1 MDHPSPEFLTCR
13 VKIRPSCKIIILLVT
28 ILLGSSTLSWGQID
42 QSKGGGKRSSKP
54 AGKQPVGQPVVPAGA
69 GAEPREILRQQEP
82 VGWVWV
88 SQTFDLSKQIGEG
101 ESILTMDGEPLPSL
115 LRRRVT
121 LGLVIDN
128 EGHIVTRLIDVSAS
142 SPPNDL
148 SVRSLTTRPVAARFI
163 GMDQV
168 SGLCIL
174 KAEGGMLPTALF
186 FSSPTLP
193 ASLEV
198 RLYGFHPN
206 QRMNLQANVVY
217 TNPRRTFSQGKVVKA
232 TQDFRYQPNN
242 PVYHLLSPRLTPIQ
256 DGSLVL
262 GPMNRIFG
270 MSIYDSNG
278 QGPDL
283 VYPISR
289 IVSVANSIIQSKQS
303 VTHGWL
309 GATGVDATIGPS
321 SAIYQPS
328 LENVG
333 VRITAVAPDSPAEKA
348 GILPKDLLLALNDRR
363 IRNYAQLVTA
373 VRQLPAGSEIFVR
386 VRRGSEIRVLKPTLI
401 ASPSIEPEQ
410 QLRTFAQRIEEM
422 QTTLRGMEEGDPA
435 RLKVQERIEK
445 MKAFLETITIPA
457 PPSVRVRVFLGVETV
472 PLSGQLMGYFAVT
485 NGLLVT
491 SVDEKSKAAIAG
503 LQAGDIV
510 TQVDSTMVTDIQS
523 LSQSLFQSTREPLSL
538 VIVRHREKKTI
549 PLGALT
555 P

>member
-1 MDHPSPEFLTCR
+1 MDHPSPEFLTCCDQSRPPR
-13 VKIRPSCKIIILLVT
+13 VLIILLLMM
-28 ILLGSSTLSWGQID
+28 LLGSSTTFWGQTKP
-42 QSKGGGKRSSKP
+42 SKGGGKRSSRTAEKRSGGQ
-54 AGKQPVGQPVVPAGA
+54 AVAPVRRTS
-69 GAEPREILRQQEP
+69 EPTELLRQAEP

-88 SQTFDLSKQIGEG
+88 SQTFDLSKQIGEE
-101 ESILTMDGEPLPSL
+101 ESILTLDGEPLPSL
-115 LRRRVT
+115 LRQRVT
-121 LGLVIDN
+121 LGIVIDDR
-128 EGHIVTRLIDVSAS
+128 GHIVTRLIDVSPS
-142 SPPNDL
+142 SPPSDL

-174 KAEGGMLPTALF
+174 KAEGGNLPVASF
-186 FSSPTLP
+186 YSPSILP
-193 ASLEV
+193 SSLEI

-217 TNPRRTFSQGKVVKA
+217 SNPRRTFSPGKVSKA

-270 MSIYDSNG
+270 ISIYESSG

-283 VYPISR
+283 VYPVSR

-309 GATGVDATIGPS
+309 GATGIDANIGPP

-348 GILPKDLLLALNDRR
+348 GILPKDLLLSLNDRR

-373 VRQLPAGSEIFVR
+373 VRQLPAGSEISVR
-386 VRRGSEIRVLKPTLI
+386 IRRGSEVRVLKPTLA

-410 QLRTFAQRIEEM
+410 QLRTFARRLEEM
-422 QTTLRGMEEGDPA
+422 QSRLQAMDAEDPG
-435 RLKVQERIEK
+435 RPQLLGRIEK
-445 MKAFLETITIPA
+445 MKYFLDTIATPA
-457 PPSVRVRVFLGVETV
+457 PPRIRVRVFLGIETA

-485 NGLLVT
+485 NGLLIT
-491 SVDEKSKAAIAG
+491 SVDENSKATIAG
-503 LQAGDIV
+503 LQAGDILV
-510 TQVDSTMVTDIQS
+510 QVDSTAINDIQT
-523 LSQSLFQSTREPLSL
+523 LSQSLFQSTGESLSL
-538 VIVRHREKKTI
+538 VIVRNREKKTI
-549 PLGALT
+549 LLRALT

>member
-1 MDHPSPEFLTCR
+1 M
-13 VKIRPSCKIIILLVT
+13 
-28 ILLGSSTLSWGQID
+28 
-42 QSKGGGKRSSKP
+42 
-54 AGKQPVGQPVVPAGA
+54 
-69 GAEPREILRQQEP
+69 EP

-88 SQTFDLSKQIGEG
+88 SQTFDLSKQIGEE
-101 ESILTMDGEPLPSL
+101 ESILTLDGEPLPSL
-115 LRRRVT
+115 LRQRVT
-121 LGLVIDN
+121 LGLVID
-128 EGHIVTRLIDVSAS
+128 EQGHIVTRLIDISPT
-142 SPPNDL
+142 SPPSDL
-148 SVRSLTTRPVAARFI
+148 SVRSLTTRAVAARFI

-168 SGLCIL
+168 SGLCVL
-174 KAEGGMLPTALF
+174 KAEGGNLPVASF
-186 FSSPTLP
+186 YSPSILP
-193 ASLEV
+193 ASLEI

-217 TNPRRTFSQGKVVKA
+217 SNPRRTFSPGKVSKA
-232 TQDFRYQPNN
+232 TQDFRYQSNN

-262 GPMNRIFG
+262 GPMNQIFG
-270 MSIYDSNG
+270 ISIYDSSG

-309 GATGVDATIGPS
+309 GATGIDATTGPP

-348 GILPKDLLLALNDRR
+348 GIFPKDLLLYLNDRR

-373 VRQLPAGSEIFVR
+373 VRQLPVGSEIFVR
-386 VRRGSEIRVLKPTLI
+386 VRRGSEIRVLKATLV

-410 QLRTFAQRIEEM
+410 QLRTFAQKIEEM
-422 QTTLRGMEEGDPA
+422 QSSLRLMREGDPA
-435 RLKVQERIEK
+435 RPGLLERIEK
-445 MKAFLETITIPA
+445 MKYFLDTITVPA
-457 PPSVRVRVFLGVETV
+457 PPRVRLRVFLGIETA
-472 PLSGQLMGYFAVT
+472 PLAGQLMGYFAVT

-491 SVDEKSKAAIAG
+491 SVEEKSKAAIAG
-503 LQAGDIV
+503 LQAGDVV
-510 TQVDSTMVTDIQS
+510 TQVNSTTITGIET
-523 LSQSLFQSTREPLSL
+523 LSQSLFQSTGEPLSM

-549 PLGALT
+549 LLDALT

>member
-1 MDHPSPEFLTCR
+1 
-13 VKIRPSCKIIILLVT
+13 
-28 ILLGSSTLSWGQID
+28 
-42 QSKGGGKRSSKP
+42 
-54 AGKQPVGQPVVPAGA
+54 
-69 GAEPREILRQQEP
+69 

-88 SQTFDLSKQIGEG
+88 SQTFDISKQIGEE
-101 ESILTMDGEPLPSL
+101 ESILTLDGEPLPSL

-121 LGLVIDN
+121 LGLVINDR
-128 EGHIVTRLIDVSAS
+128 GHIVTRLIDVSPS
-142 SPPNDL
+142 SPPSDL

-174 KAEGGMLPTALF
+174 KAEGGNLPAASF
-186 FSSPTLP
+186 YSPSLLP
-193 ASLEV
+193 ASLEI

-217 TNPRRTFSQGKVVKA
+217 TNPRRIFSAGKVIKA
-232 TQDFRYQPNN
+232 TQDFRYQPSN

-270 MSIYDSNG
+270 IGIYDSSG

-289 IVSVANSIIQSKQS
+289 IVNVANSIIQSEQS

-309 GATGVDATIGPS
+309 GATGIDATVGPP

-348 GILPKDLLLALNDRR
+348 GILPKDLLLSINGRR
-363 IRNYAQLVTA
+363 IGNYAQLVTA
-373 VRQLPAGSEIFVR
+373 VRQLSAGSEISVR
-386 VRRGSEIRVLKPTLI
+386 VRRGSEIRTLKPTL
-401 ASPSIEPEQ
+401 AVSPSIEPEQ
-410 QLRTFAQRIEEM
+410 QLRTFARRIEEM
-422 QTTLRGMEEGDPA
+422 QSTLRTMEEGGPA
-435 RLKVQERIEK
+435 RSQLLERIEK
-445 MKAFLETITIPA
+445 MKHFLETITIPA
-457 PPSVRVRVFLGVETV
+457 PPRIRVRVFLGVETV

-491 SVDEKSKAAIAG
+491 SVEEKSKAAIAG
-503 LQAGDIV
+503 LQAGDILI
-510 TQVDSTMVTDIQS
+510 QVDSTRITDIQA
-523 LSQSLFQSTREPLSL
+523 LSQSLFQSTGEILSL
-538 VIVRHREKKTI
+538 VIVRNREKKTLL
-549 PLGALT
+549 LGTLA

>member
-1 MDHPSPEFLTCR
+1 MLLTCR
-13 VKIRPSCKIIILLVT
+13 VMSRLLRVIIICLVMM
-28 ILLGSSTLSWGQID
+28 LLGSSTISRGQTKS
-42 QSKGGGKRSSKP
+42 SKGGAKSSSSPAEKRSGGQP
-54 AGKQPVGQPVVPAGA
+54 IAPVGARS
-69 GAEPREILRQQEP
+69 EPREILRQMEP

-88 SQTFDLSKQIGEG
+88 SQTFDISKQIGEE
-101 ESILTMDGEPLPSL
+101 ESILTLDGEPLPSL

-121 LGLVIDN
+121 LGLVIDDR
-128 EGHIVTRLIDVSAS
+128 GHIVTRLIDVSPS
-142 SPPNDL
+142 SPPSDL

-174 KAEGGMLPTALF
+174 KAEGGTLQTASF
-186 FSSPTLP
+186 YSPSLLP
-193 ASLEV
+193 ASLEI

-206 QRMNLQANVVY
+206 QRMKLQANVVY
-217 TNPRRTFSQGKVVKA
+217 TNPRRIFSAGKVTKA

-242 PVYHLLSPRLTPIQ
+242 PVYHPLSPRLTPIQ

-270 MSIYDSNG
+270 ISIYDSSG

-289 IVSVANSIIQSKQS
+289 IVNVANSIIESKRS
-303 VTHGWL
+303 MTHGWL
-309 GATGVDATIGPS
+309 GATGIDASVGPP
-321 SAIYQPS
+321 SATYQPS

-333 VRITAVAPDSPAEKA
+333 VRITAVAPDSPAERA

-386 VRRGSEIRVLKPTLI
+386 VRRGSEIRVLKPTLA

-410 QLRTFAQRIEEM
+410 QLRTFAQQIEEM
-422 QTTLRGMEEGDPA
+422 QSTLRAMKDGDPGRP
-435 RLKVQERIEK
+435 RLLERLEK
-445 MKAFLETITIPA
+445 MKHFLETITIPA
-457 PPSVRVRVFLGVETV
+457 PPNVRVRVFLGVETA
-472 PLSGQLMGYFAVT
+472 PLSGQLLGYFAVT

-491 SVDEKSKAAIAG
+491 SVEEKSKSALAG
-503 LQAGDIV
+503 LQAGDILI
-510 TQVDSTMVTDIQS
+510 QVDSTTITDLQA
-523 LSQSLFQSTREPLSL
+523 LSQSLFQSKGEPLSL
-538 VIVRHREKKTI
+538 IIVRNREKKTI
-549 PLGALT
+549 LLETLVP
-555 P
+555 